1 MNRSLKGI
9 CFTVAGGCC
18 WGMSGVM
25 GKYLFDAKDLTATW
39 LVTIR
44 LLGAGICLLLLM
56 YQRKGNSIFRVWKRK
71 DSAVNQLIFGIIG
84 MAMCQMTYFLAIQE
98 SNPGTATVIQY
109 SAPIL
114 IMVFFV
120 LVEKR
125 FPKKEEVFV
134 LAAVI
139 VGIFL
144 LATHGSI
151 KNLVI
156 TNAALFWGLLSAFAF
171 AVYNVQPKKLL
182 DEFGTL
188 ETTGW
193 GMFVGGVL
201 VTPFTKVWSVP
212 GQSVIFCGQFIHAIL
227 FCSLLLRLL
236 SFDFSLRIFLAQA
249 GQYLDAPEP
258 GTYSTP
264 HTVQFLAGI
273 AAHRF
278 VGMICNSSTK
288 PMNL

>member
-1 MNRSLKGI
+1 
-9 CFTVAGGCC
+9 
-18 WGMSGVM
+18 
-25 GKYLFDAKDLTATW
+25 
-39 LVTIR
+39 
-44 LLGAGICLLLLM
+44 
-56 YQRKGNSIFRVWKRK
+56 
-71 DSAVNQLIFGIIG
+71 
-84 MAMCQMTYFLAIQE
+84 MTYFLAIQE

-120 LVEKR
+120 LVEKDFQR
-125 FPKKEEVFV
+125 RRSACTGNCDRRNLFACNTWKY
-134 LAAVI
+134 
-139 VGIFL
+139 
-144 LATHGSI
+144 

-212 GQSVIFCGQFIHAIL
+212 GHWDIMTVAMTIGVVFLGTIVAFSCYLHGISMLGPVQGSMLGCVEPLVATILSATVLGQAFGMIDVVGIL
-227 FCSLLLRLL
+227 CIVGAVTALTV
-236 SFDFSLRIFLAQA
+236 
-249 GQYLDAPEP
+249 LDA
-258 GTYSTP
+258 
-264 HTVQFLAGI
+264 
-273 AAHRF
+273 
-278 VGMICNSSTK
+278 
-288 PMNL
+288 

>member
-39 LVTIR
+39 LVTVR

-71 DSAVNQLIFGIIG
+71 DSAVNQLIFGMIG

-125 FPKKEEVFV
+125 FPKKEEVLV
-134 LAAVI
+134 LAVVI

-212 GQSVIFCGQFIHAIL
+212 GHWDIMTVAMTIGVVFLGTIVSFSCYLHGISMLGPVQGSMLGCVIRHYG
-227 FCSLLLRLL
+227 
-236 SFDFSLRIFLAQA
+236 
-249 GQYLDAPEP
+249 
-258 GTYSTP
+258 
-264 HTVQFLAGI
+264 
-273 AAHRF
+273 F
-278 VGMICNSSTK
+278 VFEGKKVLIGE
-288 PMNL
+288 

>member
-39 LVTIR
+39 LVTVR

-56 YQRKGNSIFRVWKRK
+56 YQRKGNSIFRVWKRE
-71 DSAVNQLIFGIIG
+71 DSAVNQLIFGMIG

-125 FPKKEEVFV
+125 FPKKEEVLV

-156 TNAALFWGLLSAFAF
+156 TNAAHWDIMTVEMTIGVVFLGTIVAFSCYLHGISMLGPVQGSMLGCVEPLVATILSATVLGQAF
-171 AVYNVQPKKLL
+171 GMIDVVGILCIVGAVTALTV
-182 DEFGTL
+182 
-188 ETTGW
+188 
-193 GMFVGGVL
+193 
-201 VTPFTKVWSVP
+201 
-212 GQSVIFCGQFIHAIL
+212 
-227 FCSLLLRLL
+227 
-236 SFDFSLRIFLAQA
+236 
-249 GQYLDAPEP
+249 LDA
-258 GTYSTP
+258 
-264 HTVQFLAGI
+264 
-273 AAHRF
+273 
-278 VGMICNSSTK
+278 
-288 PMNL
+288 

>member
-1 MNRSLKGI
+1 MNQSLKGI

-39 LVTIR
+39 LVTVR

-71 DSAVNQLIFGIIG
+71 DSAFNQLIFGMIG

-151 KNLVI
+151 K
-156 TNAALFWGLLSAFAF
+156 T
-171 AVYNVQPKKLL
+171 
-182 DEFGTL
+182 
-188 ETTGW
+188 
-193 GMFVGGVL
+193 
-201 VTPFTKVWSVP
+201 
-212 GQSVIFCGQFIHAIL
+212 
-227 FCSLLLRLL
+227 
-236 SFDFSLRIFLAQA
+236 
-249 GQYLDAPEP
+249 
-258 GTYSTP
+258 
-264 HTVQFLAGI
+264 
-273 AAHRF
+273 
-278 VGMICNSSTK
+278 
-288 PMNL
+288 

>member
-39 LVTIR
+39 LVTVR

-71 DSAVNQLIFGIIG
+71 DSAVNQLIFGMIG

-120 LVEKR
+120 LVER
-125 FPKKEEVFV
+125 RS
-134 LAAVI
+134 ACS
-139 VGIFL
+139 
-144 LATHGSI
+144 GSCDRRY
-151 KNLVI
+151 
-156 TNAALFWGLLSAFAF
+156 LFACNTWK
-171 AVYNVQPKKLL
+171 YKKLSDHQCSIIL
-182 DEFGTL
+182 GI
-188 ETTGW
+188 
-193 GMFVGGVL
+193 
-201 VTPFTKVWSVP
+201 
-212 GQSVIFCGQFIHAIL
+212 VIRFC
-227 FCSLLLRLL
+227 FCSL
-236 SFDFSLRIFLAQA
+236 
-249 GQYLDAPEP
+249 
-258 GTYSTP
+258 
-264 HTVQFLAGI
+264 
-273 AAHRF
+273 
-278 VGMICNSSTK
+278 
-288 PMNL
+288 

>member
-25 GKYLFDAKDLTATW
+25 GKYLFDAKDLTAY
-39 LVTIR
+39 VACDSQIIR
-44 LLGAGICLLLLM
+44 GRNLLAVA
-56 YQRKGNSIFRVWKRK
+56 YVSEKRKFKFFVYGKEK
-71 DSAVNQLIFGIIG
+71 DSAVNQLIFGMIG
-84 MAMCQMTYFLAIQE
+84 MAMCQMTYFLAIRE
-98 SNPGTATVIQY
+98 SNPGTATVLQY

-125 FPKKEEVFV
+125 FPKKEEVLV

-193 GMFVGGVL
+193 GMFVGGV
-201 VTPFTKVWSVP
+201 W
-212 GQSVIFCGQFIHAIL
+212 
-227 FCSLLLRLL
+227 
-236 SFDFSLRIFLAQA
+236 
-249 GQYLDAPEP
+249 
-258 GTYSTP
+258 
-264 HTVQFLAGI
+264 
-273 AAHRF
+273 
-278 VGMICNSSTK
+278 
-288 PMNL
+288 

>member
-39 LVTIR
+39 LVTVR

-56 YQRKGNSIFRVWKRK
+56 YQRKGNLIFRVWKRK
-71 DSAVNQLIFGIIG
+71 DSAVNQLIFGMIG

-125 FPKKEEVFV
+125 FPKKEEVLV

-171 AVYNVQPKKLL
+171 AVYNV
-182 DEFGTL
+182 
-188 ETTGW
+188 
-193 GMFVGGVL
+193 
-201 VTPFTKVWSVP
+201 
-212 GQSVIFCGQFIHAIL
+212 
-227 FCSLLLRLL
+227 
-236 SFDFSLRIFLAQA
+236 
-249 GQYLDAPEP
+249 
-258 GTYSTP
+258 
-264 HTVQFLAGI
+264 
-273 AAHRF
+273 
-278 VGMICNSSTK
+278 
-288 PMNL
+288 

>member
-39 LVTIR
+39 LVTVR

-56 YQRKGNSIFRVWKRK
+56 YQRKGNSIFRVWKRE
-71 DSAVNQLIFGIIG
+71 DSAVNQLIFGMIG

-98 SNPGTATVIQY
+98 SNPGTATVLQY

-125 FPKKEEVFV
+125 FPKKEEVLV

-193 GMFVGGVL
+193 GMFVGEVVFLGTIVAFSCYLHGISMLGPVQGSMLGCVIRHYGFVFEGKKVL
-201 VTPFTKVWSVP
+201 I
-212 GQSVIFCGQFIHAIL
+212 G
-227 FCSLLLRLL
+227 
-236 SFDFSLRIFLAQA
+236 
-249 GQYLDAPEP
+249 E
-258 GTYSTP
+258 
-264 HTVQFLAGI
+264 
-273 AAHRF
+273 
-278 VGMICNSSTK
+278 
-288 PMNL
+288 